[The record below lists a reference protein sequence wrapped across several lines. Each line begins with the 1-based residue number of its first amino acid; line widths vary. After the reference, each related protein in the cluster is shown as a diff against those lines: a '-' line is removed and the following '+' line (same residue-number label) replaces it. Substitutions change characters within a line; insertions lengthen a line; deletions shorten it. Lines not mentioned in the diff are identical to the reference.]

1 MAMNEVTHVGYTV
14 AGVDNLV
21 DGATGLSANRII
33 GDTKNQN
40 DTNSKL
46 IDLDGNNKDLTD
58 RNEDALALMNTA
70 ISENR
75 NSRYTKC
82 GLVASEPTPAGENLT
97 TKINTNASYFAEKSS
112 VFAGIESA
120 ETLTAKN
127 VLTDE
132 KHVEN
137 QARIDT
143 LLTGTN
149 ITNDSFKELYD
160 NVMGIDVNDPDTPAG
175 FEFSMRKE
183 ISKLADQGDQ
193 KRGNC
198 LVYKDENSKS
208 FYEMYIQGGL
218 IALEEIPNPDK
229 DVILSYLNDTEL
241 NYSDLGTYI
250 NTTSLKLDDN
260 RMILIHIFDL
270 RIYLQLFISDVT
282 RTIITMSPFQTSFDI
297 GSYDAFNAVFNS
309 TNNILTVTANVR
321 YDGSNT
327 WPTKIINFNIINDV
341 ITLKTD
347 STLEYTNDNQVKT
360 FKYGSYATD
369 NYIVCSNLSKYVN
382 IYTKSSGIL
391 FTTIDLGL
399 DRFIPGSENTQN
411 IYCDDTHVFVSC
423 LTDIDTDPKVVIKKY
438 LIADQSLVATYN
450 TGMEGLH
457 KYSSLKIINNN
468 VLVYCNT
475 HIKKFIFIN
484 KNTMTEYTDTNADFG
499 PIASVTEYINNV
511 NGGYNYISDLGNSKL
526 LIKSYAGEFKIY
538 TYDGYEIFRS
548 TSLGYTVAFDEHVVI
563 DSGRTINIVNEQ
575 TINTV
580 NTHVKSKPIYKYK

>member
-21 DGATGLSANRII
+21 DGTTGLLANRII

-82 GLVASEPTPAGENLT
+82 GLVEAEPTPIGGSLT
-97 TKINTNASYFAEKSS
+97 TILNTNATYFAEKSS

-127 VLTDE
+127 VLTDA

-149 ITNDSFKELYD
+149 INNDSFKELYD

-229 DVILSYLNDTEL
+229 DIILSYLNLIDFEII
-241 NYSDLGTYI
+241 DLGQHI
-250 NTTSLKLDDN
+250 NTKSLKLDEN
-260 RMILIHIFDL
+260 RVLLIEFFEST
-270 RIYLQLFISDVT
+270 IYLQLFVSDVT
-282 RTIITMSPFQTSFDI
+282 RTIITRSTFIIPLDI
-297 GSYDAFNAVFNS
+297 GVYDAFNAVFNS
-309 TNNILTVTANVR
+309 TNNILTFALNKKYDGANV
-321 YDGSNT
+321 
-327 WPTKIINFNIINDV
+327 WPTRIMNFNIINNV
-341 ITLKTD
+341 ITSKID

-360 FKYGSYATD
+360 FKYGSYETD
-369 NYIVCSNLSKYVN
+369 NYIVISNLSKYINV
-382 IYTKSSGIL
+382 YTKNSGIL

-399 DRFIPGSENTQN
+399 DRFISGSENNQN
-411 IYCDDTHVFVSC
+411 IYCDDTHVYVSC

-450 TGMEGLH
+450 TSMGENDGTAE
-457 KYSSLKIINNN
+457 LKIINYN
-468 VLVYCNT
+468 VLAYFNNLTNT
-475 HIKKFIFIN
+475 CVFIN
-484 KNTMTEYTDTNADFG
+484 KNNMTEYTDINADFG
-499 PIASVTEYINNV
+499 PIKGIYA
-511 NGGYNYISDLGNSKL
+511 GYHCISDLGNSKL
-526 LIKSYAGEFKIY
+526 LITNQDGEFRIY

-548 TSLGYTVAFDEHVVI
+548 TSLGYTVAFDEYAII
-563 DSGRTINIVNEQ
+563 DSGSPMDIVN
-575 TINTV
+575 TR
-580 NTHVKSKPIYKYK
+580 VKSKPIYKYK